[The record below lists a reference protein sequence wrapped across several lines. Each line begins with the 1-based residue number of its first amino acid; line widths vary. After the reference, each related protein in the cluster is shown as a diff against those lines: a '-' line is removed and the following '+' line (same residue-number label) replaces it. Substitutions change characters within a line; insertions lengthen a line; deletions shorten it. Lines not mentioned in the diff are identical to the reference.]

1 MDTELLT
8 VGIVVWNRAWVIP
21 KMLESLSSQT
31 YPHNK
36 IYVVVVDNLST
47 DGTIDRVRQFFQG
60 KPDFYGHKIISEK
73 CNIPEGRNLAAKNM
87 VGDYLLFWDS
97 DVIMEPTALQR
108 LFNNLKENNA
118 DIAMAGNS
126 RDIFFNSEK
135 ELSENAP
142 IFDTKPD
149 IVKISSG
156 IGMGQTLIAR
166 RVFNSVMFDN
176 ELNISEDDD
185 FALRAKENGFKA
197 IVNNGISVFDLNI
210 GKIGE
215 SDIHIDMPLQDAMS
229 NMRKKAKA
237 RAFGCSPNPRLK
249 NVLFIVRHKRYAY
262 YLGYI
267 PTLLALI
274 LGVLLQN
281 VVLLVI
287 FPLYLSYYAAV
298 QIKRR
303 GLHKGLIAVE
313 RSFLVGTPTALWLL
327 YYLIKRPLTKESY

>member
-36 IYVVVVDNLST
+36 IYVVVVDNRST

-60 KPDFYGHKIISEK
+60 RTDFCGYKIISEK

-87 VGDYLLFWDS
+87 FGDYLLFWDS
-97 DVIMEPTALQR
+97 DVVLEPTALQR

-118 DIAMAGNS
+118 DIAMAGSS

-135 ELSENAP
+135 EFSENTP

-149 IVKISSG
+149 NVNISSG

-166 RVFNSVMFDN
+166 RVFDAVMFDE

-185 FALRAKENGFKA
+185 FALRAKENGFKT
-197 IVNNGISVFDLNI
+197 IVNSGISALDLNI
-210 GKIGE
+210 GKIGQ
-215 SDIHIDMPLQDAMS
+215 SDVHIDMPLHDAMS
-229 NMRKKAKA
+229 KMRKKAKA
-237 RAFGCSPNPRLK
+237 RAFGCSSNPTFK
-249 NVLFIVRHKRYAY
+249 DVLYIVHHKRYAY

-267 PTLLALI
+267 PALLALI

-287 FPLYLSYYAAV
+287 FPLYLSYYAVV

-313 RSFLVGTPTALWLL
+313 RSFLVGIPTTLWLV